1 MTSEKQLVLFND
13 SEHSYDY
20 VRASLIRFCR
30 HEFFQAEQCIVIA
43 NNVGKCTVKQ
53 GDIMDLLSIQE
64 NLEKLGLKTELISA
78 N

>member
-1 MTSEKQLVLFND
+1 MTSEKHLVLFND
-13 SEHSYDY
+13 NEHSYDY
-20 VRASLIRFCR
+20 VRASLIRYCK

-53 GDIMDLLSIQE
+53 GDIMDLITIQN